1 MALADTE
8 LVSKQCCH
16 QEILRCIHVGLLC
29 VQEQANN
36 RPSMSMVISMLNS
49 EIIDLLSPTQPAFTA
64 AFYGESL
71 PNNKWSI
78 NDVTITNTEGR
89 WWKKKQIG
97 SDRARWIL
105 LFQCGILTSF
115 FFLSQYLYSLIG
127 SIIEPYPTIKIEGI
141 TIRFLVVPEQQ
152 SSL

>member
-1 MALADTE
+1 MAPEYAFRGHFSEKSDVFSYGVLLLEIISGRRNTSFYNNENFFDLLGFAWKLWIEDNILALADTE

-29 VQEQANN
+29 VQEHANN

-71 PNNKWSI
+71 PNSKWSI
-78 NDVTITNTEGR
+78 NDVTITNVKGR
-89 WWKKKQIG
+89 
-97 SDRARWIL
+97 
-105 LFQCGILTSF
+105 
-115 FFLSQYLYSLIG
+115 
-127 SIIEPYPTIKIEGI
+127 
-141 TIRFLVVPEQQ
+141 
-152 SSL
+152 